1 MKDKENIE
9 KEFRNKWGHLRE
21 EEAFRVPDNYFE
33 DVEDKILQ
41 KVKTSPKHDGDNQ
54 RWLPGLKQRR
64 TWLSVAA
71 GLAIILCLG
80 VAYMVHTQNASRQQD
95 EIMGTLA
102 YIDKHAGEFD
112 LKLLSILTALQE
124 DEPLL
129 NSSEMEF
136 LNDMNLQEL
145 EEMMEGELNE
155 EL

>member
-9 KEFRNKWGHLRE
+9 QEFQDKWGPLRKD
-21 EEAFRVPDNYFE
+21 AGFKVPENYFE
-33 DVEDKILQ
+33 DLEAEILQ
-41 KVKTSPKHDGDNQ
+41 KVRTSKNQGAGQ
-54 RWLPGLKQRR
+54 RWLPGLHQRR

-71 GLAIILCLG
+71 GLAIILSVS
-80 VAYMVHTQNASRQQD
+80 VAYLIYNQNASRQQD
-95 EIMGTLA
+95 EILGTLA

-112 LKLLSILTALQE
+112 LKLLSLLTALQE
-124 DEPLL
+124 DDPVL

-145 EEMMEGELNE
+145 EEMMEEELNE